1 MVLVVKNP
9 PASPGDVKDPG
20 LIPGSGRSPGKGNG
34 YPLQYSCL
42 GNLMDRGAWRATV
55 HMVTKSRTR
64 LKRLNTHA
72 QEVSRLGQE
81 KQAISEVWGYWRT
94 AGMLGAE
101 ADAQPRDRTGF
112 QAPVTPAQLSR
123 KRLSL
128 GSSPRQGLGVSPQS
142 LVSPPCRLSPP
153 SSL

>member
-9 PASPGDVKDPG
+9 PASAGDVKDPG

-42 GNLMDRGAWRATV
+42 GTLMDRGAWRATV
-55 HMVTKSRTR
+55 HTVTKSRTR

-101 ADAQPRDRTGF
+101 ADTQPRDRTSF
-112 QAPVTPAQLSR
+112 QAPVTPVQLSR

-128 GSSPRQGLGVSPQS
+128 GSSPRQGLRVSSQS

>member
-55 HMVTKSRTR
+55 HTVTKSRKR

-72 QEVSRLGQE
+72 QEVRRLGQE

-101 ADAQPRDRTGF
+101 ADGRT
-112 QAPVTPAQLSR
+112 A
-123 KRLSL
+123 
-128 GSSPRQGLGVSPQS
+128 QGLH
-142 LVSPPCRLSPP
+142 RLPGTSHACAVEQEAALPWLLP
-153 SSL
+153 